1 MSKLVVLAPPVV
13 NAFNNHTTTAATAT
27 VPAHLVI
34 ASLASELRA
43 SGEVLNSLHHFA
55 PMASLLHAMAD
66 LQERGIIDKELKRKA
81 ERAAVLSMA
90 KQYLAQRQDR
100 GAYGQRAATSQDL
113 VRRLRTVAGHST
125 IKPPAL
131 DLEAADHIE
140 HLQRQVEASKQ
151 IECNLNERVK

>member
-1 MSKLVVLAPPVV
+1 M
-13 NAFNNHTTTAATAT
+13 NAFSNHTTTTAAAAPI
-27 VPAHLVI
+27 PAHLVI

-66 LQERGIIDKELKRKA
+66 LQERGVIDQELKRNA

-90 KQYLAQRQDR
+90 KQYLAQRQAGDAHASR
-100 GAYGQRAATSQDL
+100 VATSRDL
-113 VRRLRTVAGHST
+113 VRRLRTVAGQSR

-131 DLEAADHIE
+131 DLEAAERIE
-140 HLQRQVEASKQ
+140 YLEQLLAESQRTDQ
-151 IECNLNERVK
+151 NETEEKKGAE